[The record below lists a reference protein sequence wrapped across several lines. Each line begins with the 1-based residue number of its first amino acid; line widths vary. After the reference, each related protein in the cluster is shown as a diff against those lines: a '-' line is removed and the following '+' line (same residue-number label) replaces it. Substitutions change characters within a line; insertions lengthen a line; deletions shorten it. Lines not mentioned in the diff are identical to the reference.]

1 MKNKPLPFGETQNS
15 KKLWAYYKALTKTE
29 EFNQDIYK
37 ARKKLNIP
45 IKGLKKEKYTPPRSW
60 NNLTP
65 DHRKLIKE
73 IDILCEKYNL
83 FGGHWWIPL
92 EHYIF
97 YSELSY
103 PDIYSGEL
111 LTLTDS
117 YDDSFSK
124 ESIENFKSF
133 YPLSIMLSP
142 YASLRDILDWVKK
155 NYHDIKFFQD
165 KYKNK
170 NVKINKYRIR
180 REKLEKRNDYIYK
193 NRSKKLSDLE
203 VGLDR
208 LGYDMDQ
215 GSISKI
221 ISLETKRRKK
231 V

>member
-1 MKNKPLPFGETQNS
+1 
-15 KKLWAYYKALTKTE
+15 
-29 EFNQDIYK
+29 
-37 ARKKLNIP
+37 
-45 IKGLKKEKYTPPRSW
+45 
-60 NNLTP
+60 
-65 DHRKLIKE
+65 
-73 IDILCEKYNL
+73 
-83 FGGHWWIPL
+83 
-92 EHYIF
+92 
-97 YSELSY
+97 
-103 PDIYSGEL
+103 
-111 LTLTDS
+111 
-117 YDDSFSK
+117 
-124 ESIENFKSF
+124 
-133 YPLSIMLSP
+133 MLSP